1 MDYVDKD
8 EARSGGLIS
17 STDTAVYIGVDY
29 LHPVSTRG
37 RKSVRISTKE
47 RLRSDAGSTGS
58 AAYAGRGMRLMACV
72 VSQYQTPITKMTIH

>member
-37 RKSVRISTKE
+37 RKSVRISTKNAYDQMLVVLDLQHMPGE
-47 RLRSDAGSTGS
+47 ACGSWP
-58 AAYAGRGMRLMACV
+58 AL
-72 VSQYQTPITKMTIH
+72 